1 MEYMIF
7 VTPKQSG
14 RTDVQIF
21 DFGPDWNECALRDIL
36 PGSVYSKIFEIVGP
50 GCVYTWQYD
59 YLDGCASIYRGKFDQ
74 HGGIEIIEPA
84 RLYATDENR
93 PGKIVRGCQPPE
105 IWPNVTP

>member
-36 PGSVYSKIFEIVGP
+36 PASVYSKIFEIVGP

-59 YLDGCASIYRGKFDQ
+59 YLDGCASIYRGKF
-74 HGGIEIIEPA
+74 
-84 RLYATDENR
+84 YATDENR